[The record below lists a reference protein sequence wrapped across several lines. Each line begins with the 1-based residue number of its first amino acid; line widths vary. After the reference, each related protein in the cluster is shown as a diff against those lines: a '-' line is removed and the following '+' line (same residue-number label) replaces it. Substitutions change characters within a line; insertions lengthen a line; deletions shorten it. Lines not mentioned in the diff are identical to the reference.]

1 MEIRPSADLRN
12 RYTEISQF
20 CKESGNPVFLTVN
33 GKGDTVVMS
42 ISEYKRQQATLNLLE
57 KLNTAKDDIINGRV
71 HSHTQVFGEIDAII
85 AKHKG
90 TNPDV

>member
-12 RYTEISQF
+12 KYTEISQF
-20 CKESGNPVFLTVN
+20 CKQSGNPVFLTVN

-42 ISEYKRQQATLNLLE
+42 IAEYKRQQATLALLE
-57 KLNTAKDDIINGRV
+57 KINAAKDDIINGRV
-71 HSHTQVFGEIDAII
+71 HSHDDVFGEIDAII

-90 TNPDV
+90 NDANG